1 MFFWCHIRHLNSV
14 NKDAQQNKKA
24 DKQMAAS
31 LNYEVTECP
40 VSKKSHGKIETNNDI
55 RINVFVNAKN
65 KVY

>member
-1 MFFWCHIRHLNSV
+1 
-14 NKDAQQNKKA
+14 
-24 DKQMAAS
+24 MAAS

-40 VSKKSHGKIETNNDI
+40 VSKKSHSKIETNNDI

>member
-1 MFFWCHIRHLNSV
+1 
-14 NKDAQQNKKA
+14 
-24 DKQMAAS
+24 MAAS

-40 VSKKSHGKIETNNDI
+40 VSKKSRGKIETNNDI